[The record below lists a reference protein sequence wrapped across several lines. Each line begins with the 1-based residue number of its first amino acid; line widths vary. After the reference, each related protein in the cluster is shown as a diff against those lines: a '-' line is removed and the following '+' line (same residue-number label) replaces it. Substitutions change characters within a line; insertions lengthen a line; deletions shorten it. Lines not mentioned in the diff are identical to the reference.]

1 MEPRCFLV
9 ARNPEA
15 DSTLP
20 YLVRLPLGAGLVLK
34 TADDWPHTAKVYCHR
49 ADEWPREAEILQNV
63 PVRACTRRGSAV
75 DLILDR
81 ARQSRSQFVFTRLKT
96 GREAIFWQT
105 PKTTRASRPGIRLPG
120 RRASG
125 MGRLEIVADT
135 RERYPYRFAH
145 QKAVVGREALP
156 VGDYGVKHE
165 GRIVALVERKSL
177 EDLAHA
183 LTEGSLAFQM
193 AHLATYPR
201 AAVVVEAPYAA
212 VFKHD
217 HVSAGWLADLV
228 GRHQARYPAVPLVFC
243 GTRPLAEE
251 WAFRFLAAALVLA
264 QEGEAD
270 DAGAPGSGSG

>member
-1 MEPRCFLV
+1 MV
-9 ARNPEA
+9 ARNPDV

-20 YLVRLPLGAGLVLK
+20 YLIRLPLGGGLVLK
-34 TADDWPHTAKVYCHR
+34 TGDDWPHTARVYCHR
-49 ADEWPREAEILQNV
+49 AEEWPDAVDILQQV
-63 PVRACTRRGSAV
+63 PVRSCSRRGAAV
-75 DLILDR
+75 DLILER
-81 ARQSRSQFVFTRLKT
+81 GRNSRSQFVFTRLKN

-105 PKTTRASRPGIRLPG
+105 PRTTRSLRPGIRLPG

-125 MGRLEIVADT
+125 IGRLEIVADT

-177 EDLAHA
+177 ADFAQA
-183 LTEGSLAFQM
+183 LIEGSLAFQM

-212 VFKHD
+212 VFKHE

-251 WAFRFLAAALVLA
+251 WVFRFLGAALALA
-264 QEGEAD
+264 LEGEAD
-270 DAGAPGSGSG
+270 DTVDPESGSG